1 MRIRISHE
9 IAHRYAPP
17 ARMLIQNL
25 RLTPCGFDSQYV
37 TGWRI
42 GVDIDTMLRQ
52 NEDEHGNIVSTFS
65 HHGAPVE
72 RLTVWAS
79 GEVETSDAAGVM
91 RGTIE
96 RLPPEMYLR
105 ESRLAHANGAL
116 RAFAKEAA
124 AGAADPLDGL
134 HRLMGELHRVMA
146 FDPFKPD
153 DPESAVEAFALRRG
167 RARDFAHIFIACA
180 RFLGLPARYICGYR
194 AADEAGGEPGAHAW
208 AEAYRPEARLGRLR
222 RDRLPLRRRP
232 LRARGRRLRRP
243 GQRVRPRFAW
253 GRRGRCRDGDP
264 GRAGGVPDAGVRR
277 EDRRC
282 TRRSR
287 RRRTRDRDMPSGVA
301 VSVERRSGPA
311 PDGARL
317 VQPLGGWIR
326 RP

>member
-42 GVDIDTMLRQ
+42 SVDIDTMLRQ

-65 HHGAPVE
+65 HRGAPVE
-72 RLTVWAS
+72 RLMVSAT
-79 GEVETSDAAGVM
+79 GEIETSDAAGVM

-96 RLPPEMYLR
+96 RLQPEMYLR

-124 AGAADPLDGL
+124 AGAADPLDAL

-208 AEAYRPEARLGRLR
+208 AEAYAPKLGWVAFDATACLCADDRYVR
-222 RDRLPLRRRP
+222 VVVGFDAQDSAFVRDSHGGGED
-232 LRARGRRLRRP
+232 AVETAIKVE
-243 GQRVRPRFAW
+243 Q
-253 GRRGRCRDGDP
+253 
-264 GRAGGVPDAGVRR
+264 AGFQTQA
-277 EDRRC
+277 
-282 TRRSR
+282 
-287 RRRTRDRDMPSGVA
+287 
-301 VSVERRSGPA
+301 
-311 PDGARL
+311 
-317 VQPLGGWIR
+317 
-326 RP
+326 